1 MAGHSHWAGIKH
13 KKALID
19 NRRGKLW
26 SKLSKAIII
35 AAKAGGGDPAT
46 NLRLRYA
53 INDAKAVSMPK
64 DNIERAIKKGTGDLE
79 GVNFE
84 EILYEGYGPAGVA
97 VLCEILT
104 DNRNRT
110 AGEVRKVFEMA
121 GGKLGATGCVAW
133 MFDRKGLLEIP
144 ADQIDEDALM
154 ELALEAGADD
164 VRRSG
169 NNFEVICDPDVFS
182 TVSDA
187 IETAGLKVEVRQL
200 TRIPKDTVDL
210 DVESARVVLKLMDAL
225 DDHDDVQNVAA
236 NFNISDDAM
245 ALLESGSS

>member
-13 KKALID
+13 KKAAID
-19 NRRGKLW
+19 NKRGKVW

-35 AAKAGGGDPAT
+35 AARDGGGDLSM

-64 DNIERAIKKGTGDLE
+64 DNIERAIKKGTGELE
-79 GVNFE
+79 GGNLE
-84 EILYEGYGPAGVA
+84 EVLYEGYGPAGVA

-110 AGEVRKVFEMA
+110 APEVRKIFEIA

-133 MFDRKGLLEIP
+133 MFDRKGVAIIP
-144 ADQIDEDALM
+144 ADQTDEETLM

-164 VRRSG
+164 VRTEG
-169 NNFEVICDPDVFS
+169 DTFEVLCEPEAFTDVRDALEKAELKPDA
-182 TVSDA
+182 TE
-187 IETAGLKVEVRQL
+187 I
-200 TRIPKDTVDL
+200 TRVPKDTVE
-210 DVESARVVLKLMDAL
+210 VSAADAPKILKMMEAL
-225 DDHDDVQNVAA
+225 DDHDDVQNVSA
-236 NFNISDDAM
+236 NFDIPDEVM
-245 ALLESGSS
+245 AGLE